1 MSNTIDG
8 RKMYYVVMK
17 IYNDPKHVPHPVQ
30 IYETES
36 DAKIYV
42 DASKIYVDPS
52 IGYGHQLINSY
63 AIIMVPFNAH
73 SSVYDTNWGGYSHD

>member
-42 DASKIYVDPS
+42 DASK
-52 IGYGHQLINSY
+52 GYGHQLINSY

-73 SSVYDTNWGGYSHD
+73 SSVYDTNWGGYNND